1 MSIKAIKKGT
11 NMSHPKSIGRY
22 TSCIYR
28 NFHKYMHD
36 QLQEYSLGS
45 GQFHFLMMLYRK
57 DGVNQETLAETLHID
72 KATSAR
78 AIKKLEQQGFVT
90 RKKDT
95 NDRRNYN
102 VFLTEKAKKLKPKI
116 RKTLHNWTKIL
127 LKDISKEDEQRLY
140 TLLEKIALNATEY
153 HSKEGKND

>member
-1 MSIKAIKKGT
+1 MIIKAIKKGT

-36 QLQEYSLGS
+36 QLQEFSLGS

-57 DGVNQETLAETLHID
+57 DGVNQETLAETLQID

-127 LKDISKEDEQRLY
+127 LKDISKEEEQRLY
-140 TLLEKIALNATEY
+140 TLLEKIAQNATEY
-153 HSKEGKND
+153 HSTEGKND

>member
-1 MSIKAIKKGT
+1 
-11 NMSHPKSIGRY
+11 
-22 TSCIYR
+22 
-28 NFHKYMHD
+28 
-36 QLQEYSLGS
+36 
-45 GQFHFLMMLYRK
+45 MMLYKK

-78 AIKKLEQQGFVT
+78 AIKKLEQQGFVI

-95 NDRRNYN
+95 KDRRNYN

-127 LKDISKEDEQRLY
+127 LKDISKEDEERLY
-140 TLLEKIALNATEY
+140 TLLEKIAQNATEY
-153 HSKEGKND
+153 YSTEGKND